1 MEEDIIRIHYDDR
14 YKVISFPKT
23 FDELKKEIL
32 LFYKNIQDFSAF
44 IVTTIFGKT
53 KSIEC
58 KDEKSFKEIIDKKAN
73 IFLEFLVEIKAEKAD
88 DVRKLIQLSERKEY
102 DVILENSNKVY
113 RIIKGLDEHNIFV
126 TLVNFGQKKLKYYS
140 LNVQ

>member
-1 MEEDIIRIHYDDR
+1 MEEDIRIHYDDR

-32 LFYKNIQDFSAF
+32 SLYKNIPDFSAF
-44 IVTTIFGKT
+44 IVTMIFGKT

-58 KDEKSFKEIIDKKAN
+58 KDEKSFKEIIDNKAN
-73 IFLEFLVEIKAEKAD
+73 IFLEFLVEIRAEKAD

-113 RIIKGLDEHNIFV
+113 RIIKGLYEYNIFV
-126 TLVNFGQKKLKYYS
+126 TLVNFGQKKCLLYY
-140 LNVQ
+140 L